1 MHPNIPA
8 SLSRCAP
15 PFFCEHSTAE
25 CSRTLCVSRAD
36 GRLGRLPRPPR
47 PPRPDSLTKHAPA
60 IFLAQRTSNFGA
72 VCALNSV
79 HALLWNPLHCKM
91 LLLPSRVRIYRWAV
105 VAAAPT
111 VEPNDER
118 PSRWLWRHASR
129 ACHCSRARYRMRI
142 PAASGVN
149 RAIVQGLAGGLSV
162 SSAFCR
168 VFDPRM
174 APK

>member
-36 GRLGRLPRPPR
+36 GRLGRLPRL
-47 PPRPDSLTKHAPA
+47 PRPDSLTKHAPA

-91 LLLPSRVRIYRWAV
+91 LLLPFEGFASIVGRWWQRRQLWNRTMSGRADGYGGMPAV
-105 VAAAPT
+105 PAT
-111 VEPNDER
+111 VLGLATGCASLPLAVLTGLLCR
-118 PSRWLWRHASR
+118 ASR
-129 ACHCSRARYRMRI
+129 EVC
-142 PAASGVN
+142 
-149 RAIVQGLAGGLSV
+149 Q
-162 SSAFCR
+162 
-168 VFDPRM
+168 
-174 APK
+174 